1 MHRPIAI
8 ALKGVGLALLVAAG
22 GWAGCSTGRS
32 NPEAVRAD
40 SASAE
45 EPDFR
50 NAEITILVRNRHWLD
65 LNIYLMH
72 GRVTERLATAAGLS
86 DIVISLPW
94 RRVDG
99 AGTIRLGA
107 DPIGQNRGIVT
118 EMIQVRRSAVVEW
131 TIESGLRG
139 SQVSVF

>member
-1 MHRPIAI
+1 MHRPIALI
-8 ALKGVGLALLVAAG
+8 LKGAVLGVLVVAGGLA
-22 GWAGCSTGRS
+22 GCATGRS
-32 NPEAVRAD
+32 NPETAASD
-40 SASAE
+40 SVSAE

-65 LNIYLMH
+65 LNIYLVH

-86 DIVISLPW
+86 DKVISLPW

-107 DPIGQNRGIVT
+107 DPIGQNRGVVT

-139 SQVSVF
+139 FHVSVF